1 MSVSENAAWVG
12 QLSMAL
18 MFEGSKSEGL
28 YPVLDTEDGRRLRVH
43 VKGSQLPD
51 ADVLSALMNQRVC
64 LHGAADDLRGHWRL
78 LLDPSL
84 PGEVIEGASVPSTA
98 QDSLSA
104 KPATDLPK
112 AEANPPEIPPPSS
125 SDKKAS
131 R

>member
-1 MSVSENAAWVG
+1 MSEPENATWVG
-12 QLSMAL
+12 HLSMVR
-18 MFEGSKSEGL
+18 MFEGSMSEGL
-28 YPVLDTEDGRRLRVH
+28 YPVLDTEDGRRFRVH

-78 LLDPSL
+78 LLDPSF

-104 KPATDLPK
+104 KPAMDLPK
-112 AEANPPEIPPPSS
+112 AEANPPEISPSS
-125 SDKKAS
+125 SSDQKDS

>member
-1 MSVSENAAWVG
+1 MSVPENATWVG
-12 QLSMAL
+12 QLSLAL

-43 VKGSQLPD
+43 VKGGQLPD
-51 ADVLSALMNQRVC
+51 ADLLSDLMNQRVS

-98 QDSLSA
+98 QDSSSA
-104 KPATDLPK
+104 KPAMDLPK
-112 AEANPPEIPPPSS
+112 AEANPSEISPPSS
-125 SDKKAS
+125 SDQKAS